1 MENSKK
7 QTAVEFAEELINVI
21 LYYLDDDELERIK
34 EVFDEAKEMEKQ
46 QRGYSEED
54 LKAAY
59 NAESEGWSGFDFW
72 FEQFKTNKI

>member
-1 MENSKK
+1 MTKQ

-46 QRGYSEED
+46 QIIEARVTAPLINTPFESDYKKE
-54 LKAAY
+54 
-59 NAESEGWSGFDFW
+59 AEQYYKETF
-72 FEQFKTNKI
+72 NN

>member
-1 MENSKK
+1 MNNK

-46 QRGYSEED
+46 QIIEARVTAPLINTPFESDYKKE
-54 LKAAY
+54 
-59 NAESEGWSGFDFW
+59 AEQYYKETF
-72 FEQFKTNKI
+72 NN